1 MQLQGKLIFF
11 CPVCWR
17 EIKAD
22 DKKCPYCG
30 TDITEHEKKSFEEKL
45 INALKHPERETVKR
59 SVWILGRIK
68 SIKAVTS
75 IKELF
80 GLTDNPFM
88 KLEILNSLKEIG
100 TDAALDFIME
110 VSRSE
115 KGIVRKKA
123 KELAGENQK

>member
-1 MQLQGKLIFF
+1 MIFF

-22 DKKCPYCG
+22 EKKCPYCG
-30 TDITEHEKKSFEEKL
+30 ADIAEHEKKNFEEKL

-68 SIKAVTS
+68 SVKAVEPM
-75 IKELF
+75 KELF
-80 GLTDNPFM
+80 GRTDNPFM

-100 TDAALDFIME
+100 TTYALDFISE
-110 VSRSE
+110 VSRYE
-115 KGIVRKKA
+115 KGIVMKKA
-123 KELAGENQK
+123 KELMGQKIPE